1 MKLFRLGIAAVL
13 GTLAMAKS
21 ETGKNSTKLAW
32 RQDLTAKEL
41 LSIDLVNIDSKHND

>member
-1 MKLFRLGIAAVL
+1 MKLFRIGIAAVL
-13 GTLAMAKS
+13 GTLALAKS